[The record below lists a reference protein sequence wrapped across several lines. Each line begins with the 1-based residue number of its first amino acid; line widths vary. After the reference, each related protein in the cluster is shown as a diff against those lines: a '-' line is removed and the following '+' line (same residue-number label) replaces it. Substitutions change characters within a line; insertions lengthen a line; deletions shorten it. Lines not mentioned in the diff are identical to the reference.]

1 MADQGPSR
9 CRPGL
14 KLSLSAVVEVPY
26 QSADTGFAVVL
37 GKVLGVVS
45 FDAVYGKVLDIGLI
59 SDRFLAS

>member
-1 MADQGPSR
+1 M
-9 CRPGL
+9 
-14 KLSLSAVVEVPY
+14 KLSLSPVVEVPY